1 MAIEIVVPRLGWSMD
16 EGTFVEWLKA
26 DGQQVNAGDMLF
38 VLEGEKAA
46 QEVESFDSGILHIP
60 AEAPQAGETVL
71 VSQVLGFLLEA
82 DEEPPVYIPAAPV
95 PKSEIPSESEP
106 AREAPVSAAA
116 STGKPTSRQIASPRA
131 RRKAAELGVTLEG
144 IQGTGKNGRIRERDV
159 VAAAD
164 SGVTKPTGSISAAE
178 SAMVMPSQSG
188 QLQPLSNVR
197 RITAQRMRASRQQ
210 TVPVTLNTKLNAKG
224 LIAYRDSLK
233 GAGTTPSYNDI
244 IMKLAA
250 NLLRECPELN
260 ACWTPDGV
268 YIYDDVNIA
277 FAVDSQYG
285 LLAPVLNRVDNLLL
299 DDVAEYTAELIA
311 DAREG
316 KLAEDQLKGGTFTV
330 SSLGTLGIDHFTP
343 VINVPQ
349 SGILGIGRIVEEP
362 VVEDGKVVAGYTLSL
377 SLTFDHQVLDGAPAA
392 RWLQSL
398 AHQLTQPADSIS

>member
-1 MAIEIVVPRLGWSMD
+1 MC
-16 EGTFVEWLKA
+16 
-26 DGQQVNAGDMLF
+26 
-38 VLEGEKAA
+38 
-46 QEVESFDSGILHIP
+46 
-60 AEAPQAGETVL
+60 
-71 VSQVLGFLLEA
+71 
-82 DEEPPVYIPAAPV
+82 
-95 PKSEIPSESEP
+95 
-106 AREAPVSAAA
+106 
-116 STGKPTSRQIASPRA
+116 
-131 RRKAAELGVTLEG
+131 
-144 IQGTGKNGRIRERDV
+144 IRDR
-159 VAAAD
+159 
-164 SGVTKPTGSISAAE
+164 
-178 SAMVMPSQSG
+178 
-188 QLQPLSNVR
+188 
-197 RITAQRMRASRQQ
+197 
-210 TVPVTLNTKLNAKG
+210 LNAKG

-330 SSLGTLGIDHFTP
+330 SSLGTLGMDHFTP

>member
-60 AEAPQAGETVL
+60 AEAPQAGEAVL

-95 PKSEIPSESEP
+95 PKSEIPSELEP

-116 STGKPTSRQIASPRA
+116 STGKLTSRQIASPRA

-164 SGVTKPTGSISAAE
+164 RGVTKPTGSISSAE

-233 GAGTTPSYNDI
+233 GAGKTPSYNDI

-330 SSLGTLGIDHFTP
+330 SSLGTLGMDHFTP

>member
-60 AEAPQAGETVL
+60 VEAPQAGETVL

-330 SSLGTLGIDHFTP
+330 SSLGTLGMDHFTP

>member
-233 GAGTTPSYNDI
+233 GAGKTPSYNDI

>member
-330 SSLGTLGIDHFTP
+330 SSLGTLGMDHFTP

>member
-116 STGKPTSRQIASPRA
+116 SMGKPTSRQIASPRA

-330 SSLGTLGIDHFTP
+330 SSLGTLGMDHFTP

>member
-95 PKSEIPSESEP
+95 SKSEIPSELEP

-116 STGKPTSRQIASPRA
+116 STGKLTSRQIASPRA

-164 SGVTKPTGSISAAE
+164 RGVTKPTGSISSAE

-330 SSLGTLGIDHFTP
+330 SSLGTLGMDHFTP

>member
-116 STGKPTSRQIASPRA
+116 SMGKPTSRQIASPRA

-159 VAAAD
+159 VVAAD

-330 SSLGTLGIDHFTP
+330 SSLGTLGMDHFTP